1 MILLFSLFF
10 VFVFYFIPSCFSLFF
25 PPLSVFLL
33 PFSHST
39 FRPSS
44 ECSCYGLILY
54 TYMLDQT
61 SKQSEVKKKKRFS
74 WCRQAYTFLRD
85 FVSQAI
91 VSSYK
96 YMIVSPI
103 ASPPA
108 SLLSA
113 STTRFSRS
121 GSVSEK
127 KKKSTHG
134 KTIKKKQ
141 PAKINWKDCWNSDQ
155 ITKLLEKRKIKKT
168 SDCAQYDFQKKKCT
182 TSKSWKYSKK
192 KKRQDT

>member
-1 MILLFSLFF
+1 
-10 VFVFYFIPSCFSLFF
+10 
-25 PPLSVFLL
+25 
-33 PFSHST
+33 
-39 FRPSS
+39 
-44 ECSCYGLILY
+44 
-54 TYMLDQT
+54 
-61 SKQSEVKKKKRFS
+61 
-74 WCRQAYTFLRD
+74 
-85 FVSQAI
+85 
-91 VSSYK
+91 
-96 YMIVSPI
+96 MIVSPI

-155 ITKLLEKRKIKKT
+155 ITKLLEKKKIKKT
-168 SDCAQYDFQKKKCT
+168 SDCAQYDFQKKKMHDL
-182 TSKSWKYSKK
+182 KIVEILQKK
-192 KKRQDT
+192 KKDRIHKLKRQ